1 MAIAR
6 ERPHAGRLRD
16 GTYFAAAYA
25 GHGIAMATTLGD
37 LTARRI
43 AGEQVQHPFV
53 DDRCPAIPLYSG
65 TPWFLPFVGAY
76 YQVKDWI
83 S

>member
-1 MAIAR
+1 
-6 ERPHAGRLRD
+6 
-16 GTYFAAAYA
+16 
-25 GHGIAMATTLGD
+25 MATTLGD